1 MTNNREHICKYYF
14 ETVNIIDIEA
24 LEGFQ
29 IRNKKGGNMTLSQGK
44 AIFIWGTAISGLIFL
59 VLSYDSLVQLPTR
72 TQEAKLDDHVAAG
85 KWVWQKYNCNDCHTI
100 LGIGGY
106 YAPDVTKVMSYR
118 DDEWVTRFLQDPEKV
133 WPNPRKMPN
142 LHLKDQEISDLVAF
156 LNWVNGIDTNDWP
169 PKPMVATAVT
179 SISTGEAV
187 YKAQGCSACH
197 MIAGVGGK
205 VGPDLSLVGK
215 KRDKQWIKAQLQDPK
230 THNPTSIM
238 PSYSKLSE
246 KDIDDLVHYLAG
258 LR

>member
-1 MTNNREHICKYYF
+1 
-14 ETVNIIDIEA
+14 
-24 LEGFQ
+24 
-29 IRNKKGGNMTLSQGK
+29 MTLSQGK
-44 AIFIWGTAISGLIFL
+44 AIFIWGTVISAVIFL
-59 VLSYDSLVQLPTR
+59 VLTYDSLVQMPKR
-72 TQEAKLDDHVAAG
+72 TQEAKLDSHVAAG

-106 YAPDVTKVMSYR
+106 YAPDVTNVMSYR
-118 DDEWVTRFLQDPEKV
+118 DNEWVTRFLKDPEKV

-142 LHLKDQEISDLVAF
+142 LHLKDEEIADLVAF
-156 LNWVNGIDTNDWP
+156 LNWVNGIDTNNWP

-179 SISTGEAV
+179 SIGTGEAV

-205 VGPDLSLVGK
+205 VGPDLSMVGK
-215 KRDKQWIKAQLQDPK
+215 ERDKEWIEVQLKNPKAHDPK
-230 THNPTSIM
+230 SIM

-246 KDIDDLVHYLAG
+246 KDIDNLAHYLAG